1 MAIHARSAGTLLR
14 YTLKPVPAPVP
25 ISGDKDQDLRLELKI
40 EAPTGQTAYCNKI
53 QIRFLHGA
61 APEALSQTAPAEVYT
76 GVEAA
81 SPSDFGRNWTP
92 KRELIDGKAV
102 FTFTNSRKLE
112 FKNANTVTLVLS
124 SLFVNKALGRVEIEV
139 SEWTAATS
147 SATPAEKQLDPPFPV
162 DKWPSEFTFQNLRP
176 DEISV
181 ARGEK
186 VILTWEASRGPTYTM
201 HWDDHSESVTGDLSW
216 ESPELE
222 RTTGFMLMAQLADP
236 GGGAPLI
243 YALTTAVTVT
253 EPNLTVGDLEVN
265 GVVRMQ
271 GPRAAIAAP
280 PRGQARYFKAGTDGT
295 ILGYLQAASGQ
306 PAATL
311 AATVYRAATGEYT
324 MRFSSD
330 NSAGPPTET
339 PISIPVPAD
348 AEVRL
353 YHAGNDGDTLNLAWL
368 PRGAGTFDEITPPTA

>member
-14 YTLKPVPAPVP
+14 YTLKTVPAPVP
-25 ISGDKDQDLRLELKI
+25 ISGENDQDLRLEFKI
-40 EAPTGQTAYCNKI
+40 EAPPGQSVYCNKI

-81 SPSDFGRNWTP
+81 SPPAFGQNWTR
-92 KRELIDGKAV
+92 KAELVDKQAV

-112 FKNANTVTLVLS
+112 FKGATTVTLVLS
-124 SLFVNKALGRVEIEV
+124 SLIVNKTQGSVKIEV
-139 SEWTAATS
+139 SEWTAADS
-147 SATPAEKQLDPPFPV
+147 SAPLTEKQLDPPFPI
-162 DKWPSEFTFQNLRP
+162 DKWPAEFTFQNLRP
-176 DEISV
+176 DRISV
-181 ARGEK
+181 PRGEK
-186 VILTWEASRGPTYTM
+186 VTLTWEASRKPIYTM
-201 HWDDHSESVTGDLSW
+201 HWDDQQQSVTGDLSW
-216 ESPELE
+216 ESPALE
-222 RTTGFMLMAQLADP
+222 RTTGFMLMAQDDS
-236 GGGAPLI
+236 GGAPLI

-253 EPNLTVGDLEVN
+253 EPNLTVGDLEAN

-295 ILGYLQAASGQ
+295 VVGYLQAASGQ

-330 NSAGPPTET
+330 NSAGTTIET
-339 PISIPVPAD
+339 PISIPIPAD